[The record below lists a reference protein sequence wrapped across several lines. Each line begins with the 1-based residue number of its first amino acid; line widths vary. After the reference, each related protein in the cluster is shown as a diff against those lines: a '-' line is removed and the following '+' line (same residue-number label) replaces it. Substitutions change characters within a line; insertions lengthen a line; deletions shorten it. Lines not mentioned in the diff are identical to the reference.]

1 MFLFSYSFRWI
12 LRSFGLIPKN
22 KKSRLDLFFY
32 LDVKESKDQ
41 DQICS
46 FALMQKNQKI
56 KAYTPKAT
64 NSLREAKISEN
75 SPLAQT
81 TEISSRFTRNLLYAF
96 SVRPSR
102 SA

>member
-1 MFLFSYSFRWI
+1 MSFFHI
-12 LRSFGLIPKN
+12 HNHLPPKY
-22 KKSRLDLFFY
+22 F
-32 LDVKESKDQ
+32 
-41 DQICS
+41 CS

>member
-1 MFLFSYSFRWI
+1 MIGSALLPGCKRI
-12 LRSFGLIPKN
+12 KRSR
-22 KKSRLDLFFY
+22 SDLFFC
-32 LDVKESKDQ
+32 LD
-41 DQICS
+41 
-46 FALMQKNQKI
+46 AKNKKI

-75 SPLAQT
+75 LPLAQT